1 MNIPCV
7 GHYAWY
13 MTEVVFAKSKAGVS
27 FGVNDDERWSCT
39 SFGVNDDEPFSW
51 SSDGVVLAKIVNN
64 NDNTDQKPGGC
75 VTLEW
80 YDFTIASHLNGMSL
94 RQPRKHKARN
104 IPFQELVDA
113 RAFVQTNL
121 DEDWSANFED
131 IFCKEAVFLINAR
144 HTRDF
149 ASEAAVLMN
158 AFKNAIEMA
167 KCHRDNF
174 TPEFPFPLKLG
185 QGFEEDDR
193 LSAAA
198 AAIYDIKNALDLRK
212 KEDTIFPDWY
222 AQLQQRIVDSAP
234 TAMMPRSSPMA
245 LQYDQYLSDVRHRS
259 RSRSCSGRKRSH
271 DDDFRKSV
279 DPYELWEYNLVL
291 HNGRKAQILKIHLEY
306 AVPMLPVSADIVY
319 CDRDWRDTAD
329 KVPIQELEKCHGSQ
343 PRKRLKPGELQG
355 EAILDDAIP
364 SLATDFAKFDK
375 QALNLLW
382 SCLRAGEAQKS
393 YNPNSTELA
402 ILFDYDRTLSAE
414 NASECHKLLGQVSN
428 ELPKDFQLQCE
439 KLWQEFEVPSGDHH
453 AFFNRYNDL
462 LVEHNVTKEM
472 VEAAVKNERIR
483 RGTLLRPGT
492 KDLFKCCADQGI
504 KVVILSAGFE
514 QIIEA
519 AFHEE
524 GIELPDSCTIVA
536 NTMVC

>member
-131 IFCKEAVFLINAR
+131 IFCKEAVFEINAR

-167 KCHRDNF
+167 KWRENA
-174 TPEFPFPLKLG
+174 PEFSAPLKLG
-185 QGFEEDDR
+185 QGFEENRR
-193 LSAAA
+193 LLALA
-198 AAIYDIKNALDLRK
+198 AAIYDIKKLVLRK
-212 KEDTIFPDWY
+212 EESHTKADTIFSHWY
-222 AQLQQRIVDSAP
+222 AQLQQRIVRTSRP
-234 TAMMPRSSPMA
+234 SRSQSIRKR
-245 LQYDQYLSDVRHRS
+245 SCSNWSKSVRKRKRHRS
-259 RSRSCSGRKRSH
+259 RSH
-271 DDDFRKSV
+271 
-279 DPYELWEYNLVL
+279 YY
-291 HNGRKAQILKIHLEY
+291 HNKH
-306 AVPMLPVSADIVY
+306 S
-319 CDRDWRDTAD
+319 
-329 KVPIQELEKCHGSQ
+329 S
-343 PRKRLKPGELQG
+343 
-355 EAILDDAIP
+355 
-364 SLATDFAKFDK
+364 
-375 QALNLLW
+375 
-382 SCLRAGEAQKS
+382 
-393 YNPNSTELA
+393 
-402 ILFDYDRTLSAE
+402 
-414 NASECHKLLGQVSN
+414 
-428 ELPKDFQLQCE
+428 
-439 KLWQEFEVPSGDHH
+439 
-453 AFFNRYNDL
+453 
-462 LVEHNVTKEM
+462 
-472 VEAAVKNERIR
+472 
-483 RGTLLRPGT
+483 RGL
-492 KDLFKCCADQGI
+492 
-504 KVVILSAGFE
+504 
-514 QIIEA
+514 
-519 AFHEE
+519 
-524 GIELPDSCTIVA
+524 
-536 NTMVC
+536 